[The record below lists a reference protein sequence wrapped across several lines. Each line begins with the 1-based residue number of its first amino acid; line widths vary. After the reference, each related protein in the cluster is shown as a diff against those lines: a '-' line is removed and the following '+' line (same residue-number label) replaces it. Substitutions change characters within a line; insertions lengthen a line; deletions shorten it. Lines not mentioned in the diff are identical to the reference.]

1 MRINQ
6 LSLTNFRSYPQ
17 LDLKLNEGTTTFI
30 GDNGSG
36 KTNIV
41 EAIIYLSFLS
51 SHRTSQ
57 NQPLV
62 MLGSDQAIIRAE
74 IVKEERTLQVDL
86 EINVSKANRA
96 RLNQNP
102 VRSQR
107 EILGACQTIYF
118 SPEDLDLVRGDPTQR
133 RDFLDR
139 LLITRSP
146 RMAGVISDY
155 ERVVKQRNVLLKTR
169 APQSALAPWNE
180 QFLVLAS
187 NLTTQRIKLCE
198 VLNPWVEAS
207 YRNLNEVKLATIFY
221 KSSTLGLTTEENAN
235 FDLLSQ
241 KLIEVQYQEIERG
254 VTLLG
259 PHRDDLHLQLGEFPA
274 KGYASHGES
283 WSFAIALRL
292 GAFKLLKSEGSEPIL
307 ILDDVFAELD
317 TSRRQQLVEATQ
329 AAEQT
334 IITAAV
340 ESDLPIGLETD
351 RRYVFPGKVVEG
363 KSS

>member
-74 IVKEERTLQVDL
+74 IAKDDRTLQVDL
-86 EINVSKANRA
+86 EINISKANRA

-107 EILGACQTIYF
+107 EILGACQTVYF
-118 SPEDLDLVRGDPTQR
+118 SPEDLDLIRGDPTQR

-169 APQSALAPWNE
+169 APQSALTPWNE

-198 VLNPWVEAS
+198 ALNPWVEIS
-207 YRNLNEVKLATIFY
+207 YKNLNEVKPATIFY
-221 KSSTLGLTTEENAN
+221 KSSIVGLTNEVSNN
-235 FDLLSQ
+235 LDLLSQ

-259 PHRDDLHLQLGEFPA
+259 PHRDDLHLQLGDFPA

-329 AAEQT
+329 SAEQT

-340 ESDLPIGLETD
+340 ESDLPMGLTTD
-351 RRYVFPGKVVEG
+351 RRYVLPGKVVGG
-363 KSS
+363 KS